1 MTNVV
6 LILVDDLGYSDLGCY
21 GSEIATPNI
30 DRLAAEGVRMTRF
43 YNTAR
48 CSPSRASL
56 LSGRHPHQTGIG
68 ILTNDDSPHGYP
80 GNLRSDVK
88 VMPEYLQE
96 QGFATAMAGKWHLAA
111 DVRTPNDAWPTRRG
125 FESYFGTLTGCG
137 SYFDPGTLTR
147 GEEDAENEAHADGFH
162 YTDAITDEAVGR
174 IADLA
179 GAADPFFAYV
189 AYTAPHW
196 PLHASEE
203 RIAEYDGAYADG
215 WDAVRERRF
224 GRQRELGIAEEAWR
238 LSPRHPDAPAWES
251 EEHPQW
257 QQRRMAAYAAMVT
270 QLDEGVG
277 RIRAELERQGVLDD
291 TMLIFLSDNGASA
304 EELPFVEPER
314 FKSRTDIVRSHT
326 RDGHPVSVGND
337 VDTSPG
343 PEDTYCSYG
352 LGWANVSNTPFRLF
366 KQWTH
371 EGGIAAP
378 FVVRW
383 PAGGV
388 PAGEIVRTPRQLTH
402 VLPTV
407 LEAVGQAS
415 APTELESESMLGILR
430 GESAPTAEPLFWE
443 HIGNGAIRK
452 DNWKLVREWGAAW
465 ELYDTKTDPCELA
478 DLADQHPNVVAELSA
493 QWQDWA
499 DRVGVVDFAVT
510 RDIYAERGLSYRE
523 AIG

>member
-30 DRLAAEGVRMTRF
+30 DRLASEGVRMTRF

-68 ILTNDDSPHGYP
+68 ILTNDDSPRGYP

-88 VMPEYLQE
+88 LMPEYLRE
-96 QGFATAMAGKWHLAA
+96 RGFTTAMAGKWHLAA
-111 DVRTPNDAWPTRRG
+111 DVQNPNAAWPTRRG
-125 FESYFGTLTGCG
+125 FESFFGTLTGCG

-147 GEEDAENEAHADGFH
+147 GEENAEDEAHRDDFH
-162 YTDAITDEAVGR
+162 YTDAITDEAVNR
-174 IADLA
+174 IAELA
-179 GAADPFFAYV
+179 GGDNPFFTYV

-203 RIAEYDGAYADG
+203 RIAAYEDSYADG
-215 WDAVRERRF
+215 WDATRERRF
-224 GRQRELGIAEEAWR
+224 ERQCELGIADESWE

-251 EEHPQW
+251 EENPRW

-291 TMLIFLSDNGASA
+291 TMMIFLSDNGASA
-304 EELPFVEPER
+304 EELPFIELDR
-314 FKSRTDIVRSHT
+314 FLARTDIVRTHT
-326 RDGHPVSVGND
+326 RDGEPVAVGND
-337 VDTSPG
+337 TAIDPG

-402 VLPTV
+402 VLPTI
-407 LEAVGQAS
+407 LDAVGQGTM
-415 APTELESESMLGILR
+415 PPELESSSMLDSLR
-430 GESAPTAEPLFWE
+430 GEPEVDTAPLFWE
-443 HIGNGAIRK
+443 HIGNAAMRTAE
-452 DNWKLVREWGAAW
+452 WKLVRMWGCGW
-465 ELYDTKTDPCELA
+465 ELYDTYDDPCELV
-478 DLADQHPNVVAELSA
+478 DLADRHPEVVAELSA

-499 DRVGVVDFAVT
+499 DRVGVIDFAVT
-510 RDIYAERGLSYRE
+510 RDIYADRGLGYRD